1 MTQPSKDEPNQ
12 QQDLLG
18 YALGLLDESERA
30 AVEAAFANRA
40 ELDLAVQR
48 VRHVLRPLDVDRAE
62 APADLSSR
70 ILARVDA
77 LHRTI
82 PLTAGK
88 SLAPTD
94 GGANT
99 DRGSSFSSR
108 DLIGLAAAI
117 LIFVGIFVPG
127 YQSARR
133 ATQRTICA
141 NNLRQIGYGA
151 VQYAEANANQ
161 FPLTAGLPV
170 DAAWAA
176 GAAKSQPEFR
186 HVSSSRQL
194 FPLVQQGYVEPQQF
208 VCEARPGEIPMT
220 REQAAGRNDF
230 PNVRNNSYSTPILP
244 QQWTR
249 LELDP
254 SMPIASDLT
263 PLVNDDRAL
272 VDGAAPENSTSH
284 PWMKGQN
291 VLRANISVI
300 WSPNPRVGL
309 DNDDIYRVMG
319 VNRYTGTERPSNR
332 TDAFL
337 IP

>member
-1 MTQPSKDEPNQ
+1 MTQQSKDEPNQ
-12 QQDLLG
+12 QRDLLG

-40 ELDLAVQR
+40 ELEQAVQR
-48 VRHVLRPLDVDRAE
+48 VRRVLRPLDSDRVD

-88 SLAPTD
+88 ALVPAD

-99 DRGSSFSSR
+99 DRSSNFSTR

-161 FPLTAGLPV
+161 FPLAAGLPV

-176 GAAKSQPEFR
+176 GAAKGPTEFR
-186 HVSSSRQL
+186 HVSSSQQL
-194 FPLVQQGYVEPQQF
+194 FPLVQQGYVEPHQF
-208 VCEARPGEIPMT
+208 VCAARPGEIPLT

-230 PNVRNNSYSTPILP
+230 PDVRNNSYSTPLMP

-249 LELDP
+249 MELDP
-254 SMPIASDLT
+254 AMPIASDLT
-263 PLVNDDRAL
+263 PLVDDNRAL
-272 VDGAAPENSTSH
+272 VEGTAPENSTSH

-300 WSPNPRVGL
+300 WSSNPRIGL
-309 DNDDIYRVMG
+309 DADDIYRVVG
-319 VNRYTGTERPSNR
+319 VDRYTGTERPRNR